1 MTFYK
6 NGAVYWQ
13 AKIDAA
19 ACTPER
25 QITIR
30 GNWEIEKTI
39 RIPSDFTVYLEDCHL
54 RMADGTYC
62 NMFRN
67 AGYDLPGGN
76 TAGGAD
82 HNIRILG
89 RGRAILDGGTYNG
102 LHERNSLKDGNPHIS
117 VNNLILFVNVD
128 GFEIS
133 HLHLRNQ
140 RWWAMNFLFCRHGSI
155 RHIDFCSE
163 DGIAARDGSRIP
175 GKTLADIGEY
185 PGYEAY
191 IRNSDGID
199 LRAGCHDIL
208 IGDITG
214 FTQDDTVALTGL
226 PGKLED
232 MYRVEGLPTDIHNV
246 IIRNVNS
253 ASFCT
258 NIRLLNQGGIRLYNI
273 LIDGMMD
280 ASAGSP
286 HMDRGIYGVRVGDNH
301 MYGPRHSTPDE
312 TFNITI
318 RNVYSR
324 ARSSAVQL
332 AGSITNCVLDN
343 INVYDGCPNVLLN
356 DAKLYPETGGAL

>member
-1 MTFYK
+1 MTFIK
-6 NGAVYWQ
+6 NGGAYWQ
-13 AKIDAA
+13 AQIDTAA
-19 ACTPER
+19 LSDRREVTV
-25 QITIR
+25 R
-30 GNWEIEKTI
+30 GNWEIEQTI
-39 RIPSDFTVYLEDCHL
+39 FLPSDFTLYLEDCHL
-54 RMADGTYC
+54 KMAEGTFC

-67 AGYDLPGGN
+67 AGSGTPEGN
-76 TAGGAD
+76 TPAGTAY
-82 HNIRILG
+82 NIRILG
-89 RGRAILDGGTYNG
+89 RGRAILDGGVYNG

-117 VNNLILFVNVD
+117 VNNLILFTNVD

-133 HLHLRNQ
+133 RLHLRNQ
-140 RWWAMNFLFCRHGSI
+140 RWWAMNFLFCCHGSI
-155 RHIDFCSE
+155 RHIDFLSD
-163 DGIAARDGSRIP
+163 DGIADRDGSRIP
-175 GKTLADIGEY
+175 GKTLADIGEF
-185 PGYEAY
+185 PGHEAY

-199 LRAGCHDIL
+199 LRTGCHDIL
-208 IGDITG
+208 IEDITG

-226 PGKLED
+226 PGIMEET
-232 MYRVEGLPTDIHNV
+232 YRVDGLSTDIYNV

-280 ASAGSP
+280 SSAASP

-324 ARSSAVQL
+324 ARISAVQL

-343 INVYDGCPNVLLN
+343 INAFDGCPQTLN
-356 DAKLYPETGGAL
+356 NQAQLY

>member
-1 MTFYK
+1 MTFLK
-6 NGAVYWQ
+6 NGGAYWQ
-13 AKIDAA
+13 AQIDAA
-19 ACTPER
+19 AHSENR
-25 QITIR
+25 QITLS
-30 GNWEIEKTI
+30 GNWEIEQTI
-39 RIPSDFTVYLEDCHL
+39 RIPSDFTLYLEDCHL
-54 RMADGTYC
+54 KMAEGTFC

-67 AGYDLPGGN
+67 AGFEQPGGN
-76 TAGGAD
+76 RSAGAD
-82 HNIRILG
+82 RDIRILG
-89 RGRAILDGGTYNG
+89 RGRAVLDGGIYNG
-102 LHERNSLKDGNPHIS
+102 LHERNSGKDGNPHIS

-128 GFEIS
+128 GFEITGIR
-133 HLHLRNQ
+133 LQNQ
-140 RWWAMNFLFCRHGSI
+140 RWWAINLLFCRHGSL
-155 RHIDFCSE
+155 RHIDFCSN
-163 DGIAARDGSRIP
+163 DGIAGRDGSRIP

-185 PGYEAY
+185 PGHEAY

-199 LRAGCHDIL
+199 LRTGCHDIR
-208 IGDITG
+208 IEDITG

-226 PGKLED
+226 PGKLEE
-232 MYRVEGLPTDIHNV
+232 MYRVEDLSTDIYNV

-273 LIDGMMD
+273 LIDGMTD

-286 HMDRGIYGVRVGDNH
+286 HMDRGIYGVRVGDRH

-324 ARSSAVQL
+324 AHVSAVQL

-343 INVYDGCPNVLLN
+343 INAFDGCPQTLN
-356 DAKLYPETGGAL
+356 NEAQLY